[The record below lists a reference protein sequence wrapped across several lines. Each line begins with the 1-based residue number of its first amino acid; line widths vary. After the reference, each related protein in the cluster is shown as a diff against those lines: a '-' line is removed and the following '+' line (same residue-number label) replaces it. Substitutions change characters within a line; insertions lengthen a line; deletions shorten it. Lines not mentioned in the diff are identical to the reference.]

1 MSKLPENEEIKQANP
16 FAKYTVL
23 VILFA
28 LPLVAY
34 LFFLQGKHNFDTL
47 PVLVEEVGDLDA
59 FKDVQQHSFQLKDS
73 VTIITFLGKAPFTR
87 LGYVSNINEKV
98 YKEFHKFNTFQLIS
112 ILPSEGMNDIEEIKT
127 QMSETTDIKDWHFVS
142 GTDADIQ
149 RFFNNLKTDLN
160 LNKDLS
166 SDFAF
171 IIDKSGSLR
180 GRDDSNPEEPIVYG
194 YDTSSIPALQKVMM
208 DDVRVLLAE
217 YRFAFKK
224 NRDEKIKDDEQE

>member
-1 MSKLPENEEIKQANP
+1 MSQVPENEPIKQTNKI
-16 FAKYTVL
+16 AKYSVL

-47 PVLVEEVGDLDA
+47 PVIVETVGELNN
-59 FKDVQQHSFQLKDS
+59 FKDIEDNIFQLKDS
-73 VTIITFLGKAPFTR
+73 VTIITFLGKSPYGR
-87 LGYVSNINEKV
+87 LGYISNINEKV
-98 YKEFHKFNTFQLIS
+98 YKEFHKFDTFQLIS
-112 ILPSEGMNDIEEIKT
+112 ILPTSGLSEIQEINN
-127 QMSETTDIKDWHFVS
+127 QMSETTDTEDWHFIS
-142 GTDADIQ
+142 GTETEVQ
-149 RFFNNLKTDLN
+149 EFFKSLKTDLE
-160 LNKDLS
+160 LNQDLS

-171 IIDKSGSLR
+171 VIDKNGSLR
-180 GRDDSNPEEPIVYG
+180 GRDDSNPDEPIIYG

-224 NRDEKIKDDEQE
+224 NRDQKIQNDEQE